1 MKPTFN
7 LSAAYVAPNVP
18 AAIVRTAAMATT
30 FHFFMILLRVGQTG
44 VSSQFPLEKP
54 PKKPPTKPHV
64 RSARNVPAGQ
74 FSGPVRKQ
82 HQATPARRTRRC
94 RASSKSTRE
103 RRPWQDRAAHS
114 SFAGG
119 YRGAVVV
126 KQVREC

>member
-54 PKKPPTKPHV
+54 PNKPPRAKRPQ
-64 RSARNVPAGQ
+64 R
-74 FSGPVRKQ
+74 
-82 HQATPARRTRRC
+82 ARRTVQRSGTKTTPSDAGAADPAVPRVLEIN
-94 RASSKSTRE
+94 TRTTT
-103 RRPWQDRAAHS
+103 
-114 SFAGG
+114 
-119 YRGAVVV
+119 V
-126 KQVREC
+126 